1 MTQRDAV
8 LAELKRG
15 WRSGLD
21 LFKTTHAIDYRA
33 RISEL
38 RHSWLVLDK
47 WIVEHNGKRHKVYR
61 ITGRL

>member
-1 MTQRDAV
+1 MTQRDAI
-8 LAELKRG
+8 LLELKRG
-15 WRSGLD
+15 WRSGLE
-21 LFKTTHAIDYRA
+21 LFKLTNAIDYRA

-47 WIVEHNGKRHKVYR
+47 WCVAPNGKRLKAYR